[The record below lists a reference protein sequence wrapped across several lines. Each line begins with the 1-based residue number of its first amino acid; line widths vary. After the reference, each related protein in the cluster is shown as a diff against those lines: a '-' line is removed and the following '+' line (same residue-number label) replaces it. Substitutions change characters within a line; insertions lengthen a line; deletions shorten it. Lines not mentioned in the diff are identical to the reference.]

1 MFHFSLNKKT
11 NCQIFLASH
20 GSLIITYKSG
30 MLAQKKKKKK
40 KNLILTMA
48 DDSTMGNKM

>member
-30 MLAQKKKKKK
+30 MLGQKKKKK

>member
-20 GSLIITYKSG
+20 GSLTITYKSG
-30 MLAQKKKKKK
+30 MLAPKKK
-40 KNLILTMA
+40 KNLTLTMA